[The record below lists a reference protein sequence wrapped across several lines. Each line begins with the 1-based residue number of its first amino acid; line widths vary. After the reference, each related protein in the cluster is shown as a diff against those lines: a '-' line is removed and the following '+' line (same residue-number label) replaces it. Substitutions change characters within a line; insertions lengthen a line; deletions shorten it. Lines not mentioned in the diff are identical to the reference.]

1 MPNRTAVS
9 ITPALTEL
17 FNLSITSGSI
27 PQKWKLSSAVPIPK
41 SSANA
46 EYPSNRPISVY
57 ECLAE
62 RELLSAV
69 QWGFCPGKSALVPTF
84 HNIL

>member
-1 MPNRTAVS
+1 MPNGTAVS

-27 PQKWKLSSAVPIPK
+27 PQKWKLSSVVPTPK

-46 EYPSNRPISVY
+46 DNPSNYRPIYLLSVVSKVMEIHIY
-57 ECLAE
+57 SIEYKCLAE
-62 RELLSAV
+62 RELLSA
-69 QWGFCPGKSALVPTF
+69 A
-84 HNIL
+84 